1 MVRYNIERKRE
12 SVRNREIITQF
23 VGKMKHNLSVFVLL
37 VSFQI
42 NAEKGQGG
50 LNEKPDD
57 WGSVANRSAES
68 DLMDTR
74 WNKVC

>member
-12 SVRNREIITQF
+12 RVRNREIITQF

-42 NAEKGQGG
+42 NAEKGQGV

-57 WGSVANRSAES
+57 WGSVLQTEALRAI
-68 DLMDTR
+68 
-74 WNKVC
+74 